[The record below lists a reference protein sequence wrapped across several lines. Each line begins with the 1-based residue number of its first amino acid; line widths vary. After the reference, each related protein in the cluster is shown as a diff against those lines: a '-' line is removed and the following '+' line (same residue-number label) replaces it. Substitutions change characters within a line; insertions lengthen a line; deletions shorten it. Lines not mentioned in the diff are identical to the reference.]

1 VAVRVLIVDD
11 HPMVR
16 EGLVAMLSPYEDIE
30 VVGTCADG
38 REAVAKALATGPD
51 VILMDIKMGGLNGFE
66 TARLILAQQPEVK
79 IVFLTIFEDAE
90 SIRQALQAGGSGYIL
105 KQVSQEKLA
114 ETIRRAHQGEKIID
128 PELFGHVVNDY
139 ARLAQGLSS
148 SAPPAPATGTQ
159 VAEEELTVRE
169 REILNYLVQGLTN
182 KEIAAATHLAT
193 DTIKTHLRN
202 IYRKLGVKN
211 RSQAVSVALKLNR
224 R

>member
-1 VAVRVLIVDD
+1 MPVRVMVVDD

-16 EGLVAMLSPYEDIE
+16 EGLVAMLSPYKDIE

-38 REAVAKALATGPD
+38 REAVAKALTTNPD

-66 TARLILAQQPEVK
+66 TARLILSQQPEAK
-79 IVFLTIFEDAE
+79 IIFLTIFEDAE

-114 ETIRRAHQGEKIID
+114 EAIRRAYQGEKVID
-128 PELFGHVVNDY
+128 PELFNHVVSDY
-139 ARLAQGLSS
+139 ARLAQGLTTSGPQPEQLPS
-148 SAPPAPATGTQ
+148 
-159 VAEEELTVRE
+159 EELTVRE
-169 REILNYLVQGLTN
+169 REILKYLVQGLTN

-211 RSQAVSVALKLNR
+211 RSQAISAALKIHR